1 MKVTVFMMLNG
12 KDQIAS
18 FDFKENSLKAL
29 HKSVDAKLLIIRSKI
44 EESLVVALKEIK

>member
-1 MKVTVFMMLNG
+1 MFMMLNG